1 SPEESSPPR
10 RVMPSLFPTRYPQSR
25 RAGWPG
31 GAVGGCG
38 MGPRRMATTGA
49 RRNFLSRLLPDSK
62 GGQFFDLFEQHAER
76 TREAAALLEKAVEEL
91 VGAVRVLRDLKD
103 RARLIAHCTELNRL
117 ENEGARILRR
127 AVARLFQESVD
138 PIHVIKWK
146 EIYDNLE
153 DAIDRC
159 EDVANV
165 IEGVALE
172 YSCSLALR
180 SDARPRPPD
189 PRRPGLRL
197 HERLPRRGE
206 LDRHDRVDARA
217 DAAGGRRVGGLLQLR
232 RRLRLRSGGGDD
244 HREGRREP
252 RGDRP
257 AADLRRSRRRLHVGL
272 DHLAL

>member
-1 SPEESSPPR
+1 
-10 RVMPSLFPTRYPQSR
+10 
-25 RAGWPG
+25 
-31 GAVGGCG
+31 

-49 RRNFLSRLLPDSK
+49 RRNFLSRLLPDSR

-76 TREAAALLEKAVEEL
+76 TREAAALLAATLRDGADPERQAGRVKDVEHQGDEITHTVIERLHQTFITPMDRDDIHLLISRMDDVLDLIDASSERIWLYGIRTMQPEAREFADVLEKAVEEL

-103 RARLIAHCTELNRL
+103 RARLIAHCTEINRL
-117 ENEGARILRR
+117 ENEGDRILRR

-172 YSCSLALR
+172 YS
-180 SDARPRPPD
+180 
-189 PRRPGLRL
+189 
-197 HERLPRRGE
+197 
-206 LDRHDRVDARA
+206 
-217 DAAGGRRVGGLLQLR
+217 
-232 RRLRLRSGGGDD
+232 
-244 HREGRREP
+244 
-252 RGDRP
+252 
-257 AADLRRSRRRLHVGL
+257 
-272 DHLAL
+272 